1 MCVEFNSSNHS
12 GGGAKPA
19 IFMEAK
25 TGKQGK
31 YVGDR
36 YVCPHCCLPY
46 VILVAVIGV
55 LAL

>member
-12 GGGAKPA
+12 GGGTKPA

-46 VILVAVIGV
+46 VILVVVIGV